1 MPVCNE
7 LDKGM
12 IRHAYPGCEEEE
24 KERRRRKPRTGRYSA
39 QIDTPSILGCCSWP
53 VSHKDPEGVL
63 KLNSMLNSSTHA
75 ISPFIRSMRP
85 PRPTRFPVTLSSPC
99 LEYENECFFRRGG
112 EAIGATLCLNE
123 HDGWNQWTRGGRG
136 VCVSVCVCVRS
147 VQDDSPFHSVR

>member
-12 IRHAYPGCEEEE
+12 IRHASPGYEEEEEEEEEEE
-24 KERRRRKPRTGRYSA
+24 KGKRRRKPRTGRYSA
-39 QIDTPSILGCCSWP
+39 QIDTPSIHPSILGCCSWP

-63 KLNSMLNSSTHA
+63 KLNSMLNSSTYA

-85 PRPTRFPVTLSSPC
+85 PRPTRLPVTLSSPC

-112 EAIGATLCLNE
+112 EAIGATTLCLNE
-123 HDGWNQWTRGGRG
+123 HDGWNQWTRRRRG
-136 VCVSVCVCVRS
+136 VCVCE
-147 VQDDSPFHSVR
+147 